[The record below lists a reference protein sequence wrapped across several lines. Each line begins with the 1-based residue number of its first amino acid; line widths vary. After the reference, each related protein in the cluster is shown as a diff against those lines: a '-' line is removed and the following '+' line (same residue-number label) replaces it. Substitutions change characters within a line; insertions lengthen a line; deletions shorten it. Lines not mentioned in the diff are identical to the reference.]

1 MSEQLA
7 RLNNSSI
14 QELQEIG
21 QSVQKYI
28 EIQDDATFNLAL
40 EKMNQKPNFWQKL
53 FPDKYQKIQQEITIN
68 RIQNMHKVREQM
80 FAIYTSV
87 QLEVA
92 RQQGDAIIASV
103 GMELQDRLTKF
114 AEAKITSMS
123 ETLEKSRTEFVERLD
138 RQQKNV
144 EKYSHNPRL
153 AKAYEQ
159 SLADEENMYFDFI
172 KQLLDAFKDTLKR
185 KAIDFKR

>member
-1 MSEQLA
+1 MSNQLT
-7 RLNNSSI
+7 RLDNSSI

-40 EKMNQKPNFWQKL
+40 EKMNEKPNFWQKL
-53 FPDKYQKIQQEITIN
+53 FPDKYQKMQTEITIS
-68 RIQNMHKVREQM
+68 RMQNVHKVREQM
-80 FAIYTSV
+80 FSIYTGV

-92 RQQGDAIIASV
+92 RQQGDAIISSV
-103 GMELQDRLTKF
+103 GMELQERLTKF

-138 RQQKNV
+138 KQQQNV
-144 EKYSHNPRL
+144 ETYRHNPRL

-159 SLADEENMYFDFI
+159 SLIDEETMYFAFI
-172 KQLLDAFKDTLKR
+172 KKLLEGFQDTLDR
-185 KAIDFKR
+185 KVKELKK